1 MTGGVAPGSGDRG
14 LQAERT
20 FMAYGRTQLVAV
32 VAALLVA
39 HDAHTG
45 GRHAFAVVIAV
56 AAVLVICVAGGLRQR
71 RLLRPSGPADGNAP
85 HDRRDHRRRRAAAGD
100 GDAGGAVAGPGTT
113 DSGAG

>member
-1 MTGGVAPGSGDRG
+1 MTGGVARGSGDRG

-32 VAALLVA
+32 VAALLIA
-39 HDAHTG
+39 HDAHSG

-71 RLLRPSGPADGNAP
+71 RLLRPSGRADGTP
-85 HDRRDHRRRRAAAGD
+85 HTIAAITAGVVLLQVT
-100 GDAGGAVAGPGTT
+100 AMLVVL
-113 DSGAG
+113 

>member
-1 MTGGVAPGSGDRG
+1 MTGGVAPGSGERG

-32 VAALLVA
+32 VAAVPVA

-45 GRHAFAVVIAV
+45 GRHDIAVVIAV

-71 RLLRPSGPADGNAP
+71 RLLRPSAPADGTPGTIA
-85 HDRRDHRRRRAAAGD
+85 AIAAGVVLLQVT
-100 GDAGGAVAGPGTT
+100 AMLVVL
-113 DSGAG
+113 

>member
-1 MTGGVAPGSGDRG
+1 VAPGSGDRG

-32 VAALLVA
+32 VAALLVV

-45 GRHAFAVVIAV
+45 GRHAFAVVVAV

-71 RLLRPSGPADGNAP
+71 RLLRPSGPADATP
-85 HDRRDHRRRRAAAGD
+85 RTIAAITAGVVLLQVT
-100 GDAGGAVAGPGTT
+100 AMLVVL
-113 DSGAG
+113 